1 MLKFIRITERRNR
14 NRMVLDGYSS
24 FTLKGGI
31 KNILPLFYHNG
42 NRMRNKKG
50 SENIDAVMSMCHKYY
65 SDHAN
70 AVRNYEIFDRLPFDN

>member
-1 MLKFIRITERRNR
+1 
-14 NRMVLDGYSS
+14 MVLDGYSS

-50 SENIDAVMSMCHKYY
+50 SENINAVMSMCHEYY
-65 SDHAN
+65 YNHAHTIYN
-70 AVRNYEIFDRLPFDN
+70 H